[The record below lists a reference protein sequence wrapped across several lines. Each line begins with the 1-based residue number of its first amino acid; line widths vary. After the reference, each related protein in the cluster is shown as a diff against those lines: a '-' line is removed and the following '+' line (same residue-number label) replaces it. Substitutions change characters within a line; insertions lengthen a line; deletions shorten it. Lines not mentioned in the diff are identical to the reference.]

1 MTGPA
6 EPGTSSRGWLNV
18 LGLHRRELRSWALYD
33 WANSAFATTIMG
45 AVLPVYFASVA
56 AGHMAE
62 NMRTAY
68 WGYTTA
74 LGLAIIALAS
84 PVLGAIGDYMGAKKR
99 FLAGFMFLGVIASA
113 CLYFVTEGEWLLAS
127 VLFILGNIG
136 FSGANVFYD
145 GLLPHIASEDE
156 VDRVSTAGYALGYVG
171 GGVLL
176 AVNLAMIV
184 KPDLFGLADSGLATR
199 LVFVSVAVWWLG
211 FSIPLLRDVREP
223 PRRLE
228 EGEAANINPVRA
240 GFKRLFETLREVR
253 AHRELLILLLAFWL
267 YSDGIGTIIKMG
279 AVYAA
284 EIGIG
289 DTDIIGA
296 FVLVQFLGIPFTFAF
311 GALAGRIGARNGIYI
326 ALSVYT
332 VISVFAFFMTTAWHF
347 WALAVAISMV
357 QGGAQGLSR
366 SLYSTL
372 LPKGKSSEFFAFFS
386 VFDKFAGIMG
396 PFLVGWIAALTGSGR
411 YGIVSLVVFFIGG
424 MWLLSRVDLEAGRRA
439 ALEEDATLRPVP
451 AEGLDR

>member
-1 MTGPA
+1 VNEAGKSAT
-6 EPGTSSRGWLNV
+6 EGWLNK

-45 AVLPVYFASVA
+45 AVLPVYFANVA
-56 AGHMAE
+56 AGHMQE
-62 NMRTAY
+62 NMATAY
-68 WGYTTA
+68 WGYTSA
-74 LGLAIIALAS
+74 IGLAIIAIAS

-99 FLAGFMFLGVIASA
+99 FLAGFMFLGVVASA

-127 VLFILGNIG
+127 ALFILGNIG

-156 VDRVSTAGYALGYVG
+156 VDRVSTAGFALGYVG
-171 GGVLL
+171 GGLLL
-176 AVNLAMIV
+176 ALNLAMYM
-184 KPDLFGLADSGLATR
+184 KPDLFGLADSGIAIR
-199 LVFVSVAVWWLG
+199 LVFVSVGVWWLG

-228 EGEAANINPVRA
+228 ASEGAHVNAVRA
-240 GFKRLFETLREVR
+240 GFRRLSETLRELR
-253 AHRELLILLLAFWL
+253 GHRELLTLLLAFWL

-279 AVYAA
+279 AVYGA

-289 DTDIIGA
+289 DTHIIGA
-296 FVLVQFLGIPFTFAF
+296 FLVVQFLGIPFTFAF
-311 GALAGRIGARNGIYI
+311 GLLAGRIGARNGIYI

-332 VISVFAFFMTTAWHF
+332 VISIFAFFMTTAWHF

-372 LPKGKSSEFFAFFS
+372 IPKGKSSEFFAFFS

-396 PFLVGWIAALTGSGR
+396 PFLVGWIAAVSGSGR

-439 ALEEDATLRPVP
+439 AREEDATLRPVDP
-451 AEGLDR
+451 DE

>member
-6 EPGTSSRGWLNV
+6 ESGPSSRGWLNV

-45 AVLPVYFASVA
+45 AVLPIYFARVA
-56 AGHMAE
+56 AGHLAG
-62 NMRTAY
+62 NVATAY

-74 LGLAIIALAS
+74 LGLAIIALVS
-84 PVLGAIGDYMGAKKR
+84 PALGAIGDYMGAKKR
-99 FLAGFMFLGVIASA
+99 FLAGFMFLGVVASA
-113 CLYFVTEGEWLLAS
+113 SLYFVTEGEWLLAS
-127 VLFILGNIG
+127 ILFVFGNIG

-145 GLLPHIASEDE
+145 GLLPHVASEDE

-171 GGVLL
+171 GGILL
-176 AVNLAMIV
+176 AVNLAMIM

-199 LVFVSVAVWWLG
+199 LVFVSVGAWWLG
-211 FSIPLLRDVREP
+211 FSIPILRDVREP

-228 EGEAANINPVRA
+228 EGEAARLNPVRA
-240 GFKRLFETLREVR
+240 GFSRLLETLRELR

-289 DTDIIGA
+289 DSDVIGA
-296 FVLVQFLGIPFTFAF
+296 FLLVQFLGIPFTFAF
-311 GALAGRIGARNGIYI
+311 GALAGRIGARAGIYI
-326 ALSVYT
+326 ALAVYT
-332 VISVFAFFMTTAWHF
+332 LISVFAFFMTAAWHF
-347 WALAVAISMV
+347 WALAVAISTV

-396 PFLVGWIAALTGSGR
+396 PFLVGWIAALSGSGR

-424 MWLLSRVDLEAGRRA
+424 TWLLSRVDLEAGRRA
-439 ALEEDATLRPVP
+439 ALAEDATLVLAPGEVP
-451 AEGLDR
+451 DR